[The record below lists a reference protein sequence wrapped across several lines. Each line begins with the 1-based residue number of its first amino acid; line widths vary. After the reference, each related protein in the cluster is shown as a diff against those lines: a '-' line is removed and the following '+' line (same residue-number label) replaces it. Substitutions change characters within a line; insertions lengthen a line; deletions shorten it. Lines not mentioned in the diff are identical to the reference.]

1 MLLDQQSPEGGGVS
15 SLAMPRE
22 ATHLIVQRS
31 ESGGVALLK
40 DDGEWAHGA
49 CPAEFV
55 PSSGLHLGLHC
66 VQGEEVLQ
74 VEGSLV
80 LLQARVGAQVRRV
93 LEAEITSHL
102 LLAFLFLFPFKC
114 HLPEVAGLALRSSN
128 QLLVRVEGG
137 EGKSGRRWLLEDQ
150 FLVSEVKS
158 RFGEGEKENLD
169 FTAF

>member
-1 MLLDQQSPEGGGVS
+1 M
-15 SLAMPRE
+15 
-22 ATHLIVQRS
+22 
-31 ESGGVALLK
+31 
-40 DDGEWAHGA
+40 
-49 CPAEFV
+49 
-55 PSSGLHLGLHC
+55 
-66 VQGEEVLQ
+66 Q

-80 LLQARVGAQVRRV
+80 LLQARVGAQVCRV
-93 LEAEITSHL
+93 LEAKITSHL
-102 LLAFLFLFPFKC
+102 LPTFLFLFPFKFQ
-114 HLPEVAGLALRSSN
+114 LPEVAGLTLRSSN